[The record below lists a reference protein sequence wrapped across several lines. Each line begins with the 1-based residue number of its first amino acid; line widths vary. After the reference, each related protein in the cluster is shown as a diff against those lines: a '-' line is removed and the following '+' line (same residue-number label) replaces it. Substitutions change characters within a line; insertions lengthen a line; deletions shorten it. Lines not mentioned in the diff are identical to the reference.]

1 MTTTATA
8 SSRPNTRARAAAA
21 AAAASAAAAAH
32 DDPRSG
38 RPTTSSAAPK
48 PAAAGAPLTTAM
60 MIRQRHPPTRPATA
74 TARTAAASLRSSTPP
89 SAHASAGAAS
99 RAPPSHSLT
108 PPRTTKGPAARP
120 IPPSAPLPSTS
131 KLDHDHVRATAH
143 ALYHAKRVVVV
154 AGAGISVSAGIP
166 DFRSE
171 NGLYA
176 LVKSAHAK
184 DVVKGQ
190 DLFDAALFRAEATT
204 RLFYQFMA
212 GLRDATRA
220 ANPTLTHRFLRSLD
234 ERGSLLRVYTQN
246 IDGLESRAGIGNT
259 GVTDDHDSETDSLL
273 DVTSLSDSESESER
287 PLPVKPLALRVH
299 GTASIANRTPR
310 VVELHGSLDTVR
322 CTRCADQFPFT
333 SRFAATYAD
342 GAAPACPSCLRDARE
357 RETAGKRVRGT
368 GALRPNVVLYNET
381 HPAGD
386 EIADAV
392 SHDLRKRPDV
402 LVVMGTSLKVH
413 GIKRLVRDFAAVIH
427 DDGSEDL
434 DVERLSLGPAPP
446 ARQTRKNKKHG
457 LVILVNRTPLPAK
470 EWGDVFDVVLT
481 GDADDVVHQWVLEWQ
496 RLDDEAAE
504 RRHKRELA
512 AARRAERERG
522 QTKLQFPVVKPT
534 EVVGKVDVGDARL
547 MVGAEH
553 SVPAGFQRTMRLF
566 SIEPTE

>member
-1 MTTTATA
+1 M
-8 SSRPNTRARAAAA
+8 
-21 AAAASAAAAAH
+21 
-32 DDPRSG
+32 
-38 RPTTSSAAPK
+38 
-48 PAAAGAPLTTAM
+48 
-60 MIRQRHPPTRPATA
+60 
-74 TARTAAASLRSSTPP
+74 
-89 SAHASAGAAS
+89 AS
-99 RAPPSHSLT
+99 R
-108 PPRTTKGPAARP
+108 PAARP
-120 IPPSAPLPSTS
+120 VTHTALSSSTS
-131 KLDHDHVRATAH
+131 QLGQDDVRATAH
-143 ALYHAKRVVVV
+143 ALYHAKRIVVVT
-154 AGAGISVSAGIP
+154 GAGISVSAGIP

-220 ANPTLTHRFLRSLD
+220 ANPTSTHRFLRHLD

-246 IDGLESRAGIGNT
+246 IDGLETRAGIGNT
-259 GVTDDHDSETDSLL
+259 DVTNEQDSETDSLI

-287 PLPVKPLALRVH
+287 PVKPPAPRSR
-299 GTASIANRTPR
+299 GPASAVIRAPR

-357 RETAGKRVRGT
+357 REAAGKRVRGT

-392 SHDLRKRPDV
+392 ARDLRKRPDV

-413 GIKRLVRDFAAVIH
+413 GIKRLVRDFAAAIH

-446 ARQTRKNKKHG
+446 ARQTRKKKHG

-470 EWGDVFDVVLT
+470 EWGEVFDVVLT
-481 GDADDVVHQWVLEWQ
+481 GDADDVVHH
-496 RLDDEAAE
+496 RL
-504 RRHKRELA
+504 RSWGKWMW
-512 AARRAERERG
+512 ARKG
-522 QTKLQFPVVKPT
+522 LW
-534 EVVGKVDVGDARL
+534 
-547 MVGAEH
+547 
-553 SVPAGFQRTMRLF
+553 
-566 SIEPTE
+566 